1 MFCSLLCVRLE
12 NWWEKNIFLCSFFY
26 HLWKKVP
33 QIFFMLKKEKKKEK
47 QCLAADFIVCVR
59 NRRFWKKKRFFF
71 LDDWFF
77 CVCLCF
83 NPHFDHKRLKCT
95 TILLQIKLKAWIVS
109 SRGVFIRGK
118 CYNWCVSDRKLH
130 FISIW
135 YTRLFTLLH
144 SLCSHG
150 HYQIFLRDRN
160 VVFHSI

>member
-1 MFCSLLCVRLE
+1 MFGSRFYCV
-12 NWWEKNIFLCSFFY
+12 C
-26 HLWKKVP
+26 
-33 QIFFMLKKEKKKEK
+33 EK
-47 QCLAADFIVCVR
+47 QKVLEEET
-59 NRRFWKKKRFFF
+59 FFF

-150 HYQIFLRDRN
+150 HYQIFSGTEMLFFTPFKFFTWFFSPHNFSDGEKMKELYRGRL
-160 VVFHSI
+160 SW